1 MSSPLDSTSQND
13 HSLGL
18 DHIRRNTIAKSE
30 NNLGFRKELSIPES
44 MRILS
49 DEKELSTVIST
60 GLTLPQLSPDTAE
73 RVFPI
78 RSVVSVDSNPSSALQ
93 TPSLEISESKAS
105 PFEEGPW
112 TFPVSSGKSWSQPT
126 LSPTK
131 ETCCESLSSDF
142 TPKDRPAL
150 TGSDRKPSDTPLRMS
165 KDGDQSS
172 IASGKRTSEPWQGN
186 RDQPFH
192 TPNQVQSFGALIVL
206 QECQRRLAVQA
217 TSKNSKDIVGYTPR
231 ELFDLDCFCEI
242 LHHDQRDDFLYHAR
256 FVRDQDR
263 NVEQHGPDVL
273 ILFISTPD
281 SRTKSFWCTVHAS
294 SENMDHIICELEP
307 EEDTMSIFTLVGHA
321 ESDGDIDGNSGPS
334 PKKAPQSLR
343 APRMSRERKSEFDLT
358 NILNAMSRVLQLAW
372 NAQTLDALFNGVI
385 EVIRELIGFL
395 RVTVYQFDSDW
406 NSLALADSV
415 DPEMARKS
423 DNDMMPLSSI
433 SADELR
439 RLHLWNKVCI
449 LYSHN
454 QPSADLVYRD
464 SETEIARVDMT
475 HCYLLSTSSEFASM
489 PAHTYMSIGIYV
501 FGNLWGLISCRPF
514 EQDMRLLPPIH
525 KLCWLISNT
534 ISSNIERLSY
544 TLPFNIQEHSSTAEV
559 KVYKCDTA
567 PAGDI
572 VSLFGADYGASLIF
586 DETKILGKP
595 SDSQEVLAVVEYLK
609 SRKLNRILWSTEIA
623 KDFQDLNY
631 PPGFKH
637 ISGLL
642 YIPLSADSRDFILFF
657 RASQWSDPNPTRNE
671 DVSES
676 DYGLSAQMCPDGK
689 ASYYR
694 PHAWSAVDLGK
705 AYILSVIYRTFIQVW
720 QQKEAALQST
730 QLMRLLLAN
739 SAHEFRTPLNA
750 IINYLE
756 IALDGSLS
764 QETRENLSRSHS
776 ASRSL
781 IYIINDL
788 LDLTNA
794 ENGQNLIK
802 DEVFDL
808 SETLNEAIDIFWE
821 EAKQKHVRLHLLQHS
836 TLPLVLGDQRR
847 VRQVITNLISN
858 AVQHTSSGAV
868 TVESCILPDTS
879 EPNKIGIEVAIHDT
893 GVGMSEETVEALFC
907 ELEQVS
913 NEDYIRNSCMD
924 SSANETEQSKYV
936 LGLGLALVARIVRN
950 MDGQLSVKSEKDKG
964 SCFKIRLRFPL
975 PSTELERLYAQSTDS
990 KEASRF
996 DEGDKQ
1002 ADRASDSDR
1011 IRTSQNNT
1019 EQDGQSDSTGLP
1031 ASGGEGRLSDD
1042 SCGKDLF
1049 PAADYDTGFS
1059 VTTDSSH
1066 LNHFSKAGSSNSSS
1080 PSLSR
1085 PRLVSMLS
1093 WPPSQE
1099 RKTHAVRPPSASREE
1114 QPKCDDACQADKT
1127 SKQGQSEVTDGNTPA
1142 EPDSVSTKEKSA
1154 NLVSKSADT
1163 SLRVLVAE
1171 DDPINSTIL
1180 RKRLEKF
1187 GHTVH
1192 MTGNGK
1198 ECASVYRENCQS
1210 FDAILM
1216 DIQVSILSYNTPT
1229 NILIPQMPI
1238 VDGITSTRMI
1248 RDFEQSTDS
1257 TSPSS
1262 SRGNISRT
1270 PIFAV
1275 SASLLEKDR
1284 QAYID
1289 SGFDG
1294 WIMKPIDFHRVNL
1307 LLNGT
1312 QKEDTRSSCAYEPG
1326 MWEKGGWFG

>member
-1 MSSPLDSTSQND
+1 MSSPLDSNACKDHPYGLND
-13 HSLGL
+13 V
-18 DHIRRNTIAKSE
+18 R
-30 NNLGFRKELSIPES
+30 RKELSIPES

-49 DEKELSTVIST
+49 DEKGLSTVIST

-105 PFEEGPW
+105 PFGEGPW
-112 TFPVSSGKSWSQPT
+112 TFPVTSGKPWSQPT

-131 ETCCESLSSDF
+131 ESCCESLSSDF
-142 TPKDRPAL
+142 VPKDRPIFL
-150 TGSDRKPSDTPLRMS
+150 TGSDRKPSDTLLRMS

-172 IASGKRTSEPWQGN
+172 IASGKCTSEPWQSN
-186 RDQPFH
+186 RGQPFH
-192 TPNQVQSFGALIVL
+192 TLNQVQSFGALIVL
-206 QECQRRLAVQA
+206 QECRGRLAVQV

-231 ELFDLDCFCEI
+231 ELFDLDCFCDI
-242 LHHDQRDDFLYHAR
+242 LRHDQRDDFLYHAR
-256 FVRDQDR
+256 FVRDEDR

-273 ILFISTPD
+273 ILFISTPNLK
-281 SRTKSFWCTVHAS
+281 TKSFWCTMHAS
-294 SENMDHIICELEP
+294 NENMDYIICELEP
-307 EEDTMSIFTLVGHA
+307 EEDSMSIFTLVGHA
-321 ESDGDIDGNSGPS
+321 ESDGDNDGNSGLS
-334 PKKAPQSLR
+334 PKKATRPLR
-343 APRMSRERKSEFDLT
+343 ALRMFRERKGEFDLT

-372 NAQTLDALFNGVI
+372 NAQTLDALLNGVI
-385 EVIRELIGFL
+385 EVIRELIGFS
-395 RVTVYQFDSDW
+395 RVAVYQFDSDW
-406 NSLALADSV
+406 NSLGLADSV
-415 DPEMARKS
+415 DPEMAHKS
-423 DNDMMPLSSI
+423 YQDMTPLSSI

-439 RLHLWNKVCI
+439 RLHLLNKVCT

-454 QPSADLVYRD
+454 QPSADLIYRD
-464 SETEIARVDMT
+464 SETEIAGVDMT
-475 HCYLLSTSSEFASM
+475 HCYLLSTSSEFVST

-501 FGNLWGLISCRPF
+501 FGNLWGLISCQAF

-572 VSLFGADYGASLIF
+572 VSLFGADYGVSLIF

-609 SRKLNRILWSTEIA
+609 SRKLNRILWSTEIT

-642 YIPLSADSRDFILFF
+642 YIPLSADSRDFIIFF
-657 RASQWSDPNPTRNE
+657 RASQWSDPIPTRNE
-671 DVSES
+671 DVSN
-676 DYGLSAQMCPDGK
+676 YGLSANLNPDGK
-689 ASYYR
+689 GSYYR

-705 AYILSVIYRTFIQVW
+705 AYMLSVVYRTFIQVW

-764 QETRENLSRSHS
+764 QETRDNLSRSHS

-802 DEVFDL
+802 DEIFNL

-821 EAKQKHVRLHLLQHS
+821 EAKQKHVKLHLLQHS
-836 TLPLVLGDQRR
+836 RLPRVLGDQRR

-868 TVESCILPDTS
+868 TVESCILPDKS

-893 GVGMSEETVEALFC
+893 GAGMSEETVEALFC

-924 SSANETEQSKYV
+924 SSGNETEESKNV

-950 MDGQLSVKSEKDKG
+950 MDGQLSVKSEKGKG

-975 PSTELERLYAQSTDS
+975 PSTELEGVYVQNTDL
-990 KEASRF
+990 KEASRL

-1002 ADRASDSDR
+1002 TDREYDSDR
-1011 IRTSQNNT
+1011 ICTSQNST
-1019 EQDGQSDSTGLP
+1019 EQDRQSDSTDLP
-1031 ASGGEGRLSDD
+1031 ASGDERRHSND

-1049 PAADYDTGFS
+1049 PTANYDTGIS
-1059 VTTDSSH
+1059 VTTDASH
-1066 LNHFSKAGSSNSSS
+1066 LNHFSKTGSSNRGF
-1080 PSLSR
+1080 PSLTR

-1093 WPPSQE
+1093 WPPQQE
-1099 RKTHAVRPPSASREE
+1099 READAARPLNASREE
-1114 QPKCDDACQADKT
+1114 QPKCDDACQPGKT
-1127 SKQGQSEVTDGNTPA
+1127 SKQGQSEVTDRNTPVDA
-1142 EPDSVSTKEKSA
+1142 KSVSTKENSA
-1154 NLVSKSADT
+1154 NQISKSADT
-1163 SLRVLVAE
+1163 SLHVLVAE

-1180 RKRLEKF
+1180 RKRLEKS

-1198 ECASVYRENCQS
+1198 ECASVYRENHQF

-1216 DIQVSILSYNTPT
+1216 DI
-1229 NILIPQMPI
+1229 QMPI

-1248 RDFEQSTDS
+1248 REFEQSTDS
-1257 TSPSS
+1257 ISPSNRDS
-1262 SRGNISRT
+1262 NIRRT

-1307 LLNGT
+1307 LLKGT
-1312 QKEDTRSSCAYEPG
+1312 QKEDIRSSCTYESG
-1326 MWEKGGWFG
+1326 MWEKGGWFE